1 MDKVLPIPVRQ
12 KIDLQFVH
20 FPDYA
25 RYILHH
31 ELDDFVAQLLS
42 LYEQHDVPVLRYFE
56 SVDSVQRHALIFG
69 ATREMLTLI
78 ASNRVTQYID
88 QTIYSWL
95 NNQLPKVDREQIHSH
110 DITLLNY
117 SRRSLLRQFI
127 PRYTEDPGLWSRIVE
142 EIDRFSVVLDSELH
156 ASYLELQQKK
166 INAVNAVL
174 QEREQQLL
182 EAQEIG
188 RIGSFDWDF
197 SGETSSYTAQVFSIF
212 EMERASNLEV
222 FLDYVHPEDREKV
235 RKALERAFVD
245 GDYECEYRYS
255 RNNKDKVIFS
265 RGKVQFSDGKP
276 TRMLG
281 TIADVTEHHQII
293 EKLRES
299 EMLHKQA
306 QALTHIGNW
315 SWFIHEDRVT
325 WSDEM
330 YRIFGLAPQSEQIT
344 LERFLSF
351 VHPDERE
358 IRVAEIRK
366 SLKMLQVQEYHVRII
381 AADGTHKVLRGKG
394 EVVAED
400 NSNPIIMMGTCQ
412 DVTREFMLTNQLR
425 EREKYLEQLNRSL
438 QFANQEL
445 SRTNEELESFNFIA
459 SHDLQEP
466 LRKIQIYS
474 NRILE
479 NGATHLPSPL
489 GEYFE
494 KINSASNRMQK
505 LIEDFLA
512 FSQTFNTT
520 QQPEKIDLNKMVDE
534 IRQELGTRIEEK
546 RATLE
551 ASPLPEIS
559 AVPFQVK
566 QLMTNLIGNAL
577 KYTHPGTSPHI
588 SITGSIVKGNEVPA
602 PNAIAEQLYIKV
614 SVADNGIGFEQ
625 KYSTKIFELFQRLHS
640 KDVYSGT
647 GIGLALC
654 KKIVQHMN
662 GFIVATSEPG
672 KGSVFAFYLPK
683 DNET

>member
-1 MDKVLPIPVRQ
+1 MDKVLLIPVRQ
-12 KIDLQFVH
+12 KIDLQFLH

-31 ELDDFVAQLLS
+31 EFDDFVAHLLS
-42 LYEQHDVPVLRYFE
+42 LYEEHDVPILRYFE
-56 SVDSVQRHALIFG
+56 SVDSVQRHALIAG
-69 ATREMLTLI
+69 ATREMLTLV
-78 ASNRVTQYID
+78 ASNRVAQYID

-127 PRYTEDPGLWSRIVE
+127 SRYTDDAGLWSKIVE

-156 ASYLELQQKK
+156 ASYMELQQRK
-166 INAVNAVL
+166 INAMNAVL
-174 QEREQQLL
+174 QKRERQLL

-197 SGETSSYTAQVFSIF
+197 SGNTSSYTPQVFEIF
-212 EMERASNLEV
+212 EMEQASNLDA

-235 RKALERAFVD
+235 RKALDKAFAE
-245 GDYECEYRYS
+245 GDYECEYRYN

-265 RGKVQFSDGKP
+265 RGKVQFADGKP

-293 EKLRES
+293 ERLRQS
-299 EMLHKQA
+299 EKLHKQA

-315 SWFIHEDRVT
+315 SWLIHEDRVT

-330 YRIFGLAPQSEQIT
+330 YRIYGLAPQSEQIT
-344 LERFLSF
+344 LARFLSF

-358 IRVAEIRK
+358 SRMAEIRK
-366 SLKMLQVQEYHVRII
+366 SLKLLQVEEYHVRII

-394 EVVAED
+394 EVVAD
-400 NSNPIIMMGTCQ
+400 DRSNPIIMMGTCQ

-474 NRILE
+474 DRILE
-479 NGATHLPSPL
+479 YGVTLLPSPL
-489 GEYFE
+489 REYFE

-520 QQPEKIDLNKMVDE
+520 QQPEKIDLNKIVDE
-534 IRQELGTRIEEK
+534 IRQELGTRIEER
-546 RATLE
+546 RAIIE

-577 KYTHPGTSPHI
+577 KYTYPGTSPHVT
-588 SITGSIVKGNEVPA
+588 ITGSIIKGKDIPVS
-602 PNAIAEQLYIKV
+602 NAMAEQLYVKV
-614 SVADNGIGFEQ
+614 SIADNGIGFEQ
-625 KYSTKIFELFQRLHS
+625 KYSSKIFELFQRLHS

-662 GFIVATSEPG
+662 GFIAATSEPG
-672 KGSVFAFYLPK
+672 KGSVFTFYLP
-683 DNET
+683 NEDQS